1 MKKANPTT
9 LGLFVVLG
17 VMLGVIAVF
26 LFSSRSRFH
35 PKERSILY
43 FDGSL
48 KGLNPGAP
56 VKFRGVT
63 VGKVEQ
69 VLIHHNQASNDFAMP
84 VIIAIDKKVAQSK
97 SDRDLEIGSQDR
109 LDLLI
114 SRGFRGRLDAESLVT
129 GVLYVSLDILDN
141 PPPSIFHQ
149 VTPEYH
155 EIPTAPS
162 GVQRFLESLEHVD
175 LPGISTKLNTL
186 LAHVDVSLSELD
198 VPRINAGITNVL
210 GAAHQL
216 VTTPDL
222 TNAIT
227 DAKVTLER
235 AQALLNRIDNRVDPL
250 ADSLTGTLSD
260 AQKTLADLRRA
271 LQNVSR
277 LIGSESSLG
286 PDLSQ
291 ALEQLSNASRAV
303 ADLAEFLR
311 RNPDALLTGR
321 KPSKE

>member
-17 VMLGVIAVF
+17 VMLGVVAVF
-26 LFSSRSRFH
+26 LFSSRARFH
-35 PKERSILY
+35 PMERSILY

-69 VLIHHNQASNDFAMP
+69 VLIRHNQASNDYAMP

-97 SDRDLEIGSQDR
+97 SDRDLEIGSQER
-109 LDLLI
+109 LDRLI

-129 GVLYVSLDILDN
+129 GVLYVGLDFEGN
-141 PPPSIFHQ
+141 PPPPVFHE
-149 VTPEYH
+149 VTPEYQ

-162 GVQRFLESLEHVD
+162 GVQHFLESLERVD

-186 LAHVDVSLSELD
+186 LARLDELD
-198 VPRINAGITNVL
+198 FPRINAGITNVL
-210 GAAHQL
+210 DAAHQL

-222 TNAIT
+222 TNAIIA
-227 DAKVTLER
+227 AKVTLER
-235 AQALLNRIDNRVDPL
+235 AQALVNRIDNRVDPL
-250 ADSLTGTLSD
+250 ADSLTNTLSD
-260 AQKTLADLRRA
+260 AQKALADLRRA

-277 LIGSESSLG
+277 LIGPESAIG

-291 ALEQLSNASRAV
+291 ALEELSNASRAV

>member
-1 MKKANPTT
+1 MRKANPTT

-17 VMLGVIAVF
+17 VMLGVVAVF
-26 LFSSRSRFH
+26 LFSSRGRFH

-63 VGKVEQ
+63 IGKVEH
-69 VLIHHNQASNDFAMP
+69 IFIGHNQASNDYAMP
-84 VIIAIDKKVAQSK
+84 VVIAIDKTVAQSK
-97 SDRDLEIGSQDR
+97 SDRDLEIGSQER

-114 SRGFRGRLDAESLVT
+114 SHGFRGRLDAESLVT

-141 PPPSIFHQ
+141 PVPPEFHQ
-149 VTPEYH
+149 ITPEYH
-155 EIPTAPS
+155 EIPTVPS

-175 LPGISTKLNTL
+175 LPGISAKLNTL

-198 VPRINAGITNVL
+198 VAQINAGITNVL

-227 DAKVTLER
+227 AAKDTIER
-235 AQALLNRIDNRVDPL
+235 AQALVNRIDNRVDPL
-250 ADSLTGTLSD
+250 ADSLTTTLSD
-260 AQKTLADLRRA
+260 AQKSLADLRRA
-271 LQNVSR
+271 IQNVSR
-277 LIGSESSLG
+277 LIGPGSSFG

-291 ALEQLSNASRAV
+291 ALEELSNASRAV
-303 ADLAEFLR
+303 ADLAEFLQ